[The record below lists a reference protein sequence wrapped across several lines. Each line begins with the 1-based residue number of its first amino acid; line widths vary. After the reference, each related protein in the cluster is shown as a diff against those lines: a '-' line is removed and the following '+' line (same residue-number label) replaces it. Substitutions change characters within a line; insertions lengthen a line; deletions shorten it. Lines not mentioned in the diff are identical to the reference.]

1 VQPYLSL
8 TGHVYSAHIGLAG
21 LNWWNTLPAA
31 EQTLLTGALRDA
43 AVAQRAWNRA
53 AEADFLARLR
63 QAGMTVDEHPDLESF
78 KARTRDLRDLPAYA
92 NPRVRA
98 LLDRFLEATRP
109 TQGDAR

>member
-1 VQPYLSL
+1 MVEQ
-8 TGHVYSAHIGLAG
+8 
-21 LNWWNTLPAA
+21 LPL